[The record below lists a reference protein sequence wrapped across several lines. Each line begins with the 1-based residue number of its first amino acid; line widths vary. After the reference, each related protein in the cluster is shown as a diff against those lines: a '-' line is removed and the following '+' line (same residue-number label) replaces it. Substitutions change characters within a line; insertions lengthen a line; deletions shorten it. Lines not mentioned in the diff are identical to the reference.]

1 MSSTSWNHA
10 NWLVEVVPLAPTSG
24 GDKKVVF
31 SYDAFGRRIRKQVFP
46 WNDTTSSWGSAE
58 SDTKF
63 LYDGWRVIME
73 FDGLNSDAITQEA
86 HLGSG
91 PLRLVFEGAGGI
103 GGLLATEDTAGTA
116 STTDDRT
123 FIYFYDA
130 NGNVGQLIETTSGAN
145 LGTIAAHY
153 EYGPYGER
161 SNSPAAGEYDQP
173 FRFSTKWFDD
183 ETGLGNWGYRHY
195 DPDLGRWT
203 SRDPIGERGGLNLYA
218 YVSNNALSIIDALGH
233 EGIKNG
239 KWEDVF
245 RTFQLMKK
253 KCDKCCKCAPDKA
266 LCKKEAQRIADNI
279 RKAVKYNSGRAQ
291 CTGKHQVEGYLC
303 WDWSKAFEDA
313 VKCAKT
319 KKWSVEQVKFDC
331 QSQDPNKE
339 FLVHF
344 FIRLRAC
351 GKTDDNCV
359 VMIDDGFFSD
369 GTYHVPPWPDD
380 PEWVEVPFEAPD
392 KADKNDPCGRWKY
405 TWPEID
411 GCPK

>member
-1 MSSTSWNHA
+1 MRQAW
-10 NWLVEVVPLAPTSG
+10 
-24 GDKKVVF
+24 
-31 SYDAFGRRIRKQVFP
+31 
-46 WNDTTSSWGSAE
+46 DT
-58 SDTKF
+58 
-63 LYDGWRVIME
+63 
-73 FDGLNSDAITQEA
+73 
-86 HLGSG
+86 
-91 PLRLVFEGAGGI
+91 GAT
-103 GGLLATEDTAGTA
+103 AT
-116 STTDDRT
+116 TTLT
-123 FIYFYDA
+123 
-130 NGNVGQLIETTSGAN
+130 
-145 LGTIAAHY
+145 
-153 EYGPYGER
+153 
-161 SNSPAAGEYDQP
+161 
-173 FRFSTKWFDD
+173 
-183 ETGLGNWGYRHY
+183 
-195 DPDLGRWT
+195 LGRWT
-203 SRDPIGERGGLNLYA
+203 SRDPIGERGGINLYA

-380 PEWVEVPFEAPD
+380 ATVSPSGSSSFANTIHLRTSPVSA
-392 KADKNDPCGRWKY
+392 RWKSS
-405 TWPEID
+405 PMRIR
-411 GCPK
+411 GMHASVSV